1 MCQRKKH
8 QEPLRGIVY
17 LLYFIGNIMVKNSK
31 NNNYDDGT
39 NMQCIIAGVWRREK
53 QPQKSRLTSEV
64 PGNFGIVEL
73 LSDKL

>member
-1 MCQRKKH
+1 
-8 QEPLRGIVY
+8 
-17 LLYFIGNIMVKNSK
+17 MVKNSK